1 MGVGFRIKDMKEF
14 GGENGTVLYFDWCGS
29 GYIDC
34 MHLSKF
40 IGLKIKRS
48 NLHFYENK

>member
-1 MGVGFRIKDMKEF
+1 MGVGVYNKRHEGVWGK
-14 GGENGTVLYFDWCGS
+14 NGTVLYFDWCGS

-34 MHLSKF
+34 MYLSKC

-48 NLHFYENK
+48 NLHIYKNR